1 MAPLPSVH
9 APLLWQ
15 NPLLRQGSVAFLN
28 LHKTGFVMKIPSR
41 REEFIYLFLTIL
53 PSFFHSLPDSTTS
66 LSETLETDAPSEGW
80 RILPGCSLFLTASTF
95 CGHRPQ
101 VPHGDR
107 SRPAAHERGGG
118 MSPI

>member
-28 LHKTGFVMKIPSR
+28 LHKTGFVTKIPSR
-41 REEFIYLFLTIL
+41 REGFIYLFLTIL
-53 PSFFHSLPDSTTS
+53 PSFFHSLPDSMTS